1 MKKMISII
9 GVGYVGLPLAINFS
23 KNFNVIGYDSNKLRI
38 EDLKKNIDIY
48 KDQSLTKK
56 RIKNLN
62 FSCNK
67 DDIKNSDIF
76 IVTVPTPVDS
86 KNRPDLTHLIS
97 ASKLVGKSLKKKSIV
112 VYESTVY
119 PGCTEEICIPI
130 LEKTSRLKANKD
142 FFYAYSPER
151 INVGDDLHKL
161 ENIKKI
167 VSASNK
173 KTLTQ
178 VFKIY
183 SKIIK
188 AGVYKAESIKVA
200 EAAKVIE
207 NTQRDLNIAL
217 VNELSIIFERLN
229 IDTQSVLNAASTK

>member
-1 MKKMISII
+1 M
-9 GVGYVGLPLAINFS
+9 
-23 KNFNVIGYDSNKLRI
+23 
-38 EDLKKNIDIY
+38 
-48 KDQSLTKK
+48 
-56 RIKNLN
+56 
-62 FSCNK
+62 
-67 DDIKNSDIF
+67 
-76 IVTVPTPVDS
+76 
-86 KNRPDLTHLIS
+86 
-97 ASKLVGKSLKKKSIV
+97 
-112 VYESTVY
+112 VYSQLFT
-119 PGCTEEICIPI
+119 GCTEEICIPI

-142 FFYAYSPER
+142 FFCNSPER

-207 NTQRDLNIAL
+207 NTQKI
-217 VNELSIIFERLN
+217 
-229 IDTQSVLNAASTK
+229 